1 MAPAAPN
8 PCQRHRRGGVTL
20 LEVLIACGLLVVGL
34 STMAALLPAAGSRF
48 AQASLEDRAG
58 AVSANA
64 LAEIFNRGLVAAD
77 CFPPADLADPDG
89 ARVSR
94 TLAIGSLL
102 GQLPAYGSLANGVTS
117 QAIFTVASDAG
128 SLRCGSPRSFQLDD
142 ELVYTPPQF
151 LDSPTNAFFTA
162 SDGSLGPRRFREG
175 VCWGALVAPKEYP
188 PEAGAAAVLSI
199 AVFKKDGILRQDE
212 LEAGL
217 AVVLQRRA
225 SYYEADITPSGTL
238 LRPCTWLLAIPPSPD
253 AAPRWFEIISAWT
266 PDSGLQN
273 SPDSRKTRLI
283 LKQQDDFQTFTGTL
297 SSGSSAVVF
306 AFEGLVRV
314 DEHPITLQ

>member
-64 LAEIFNRGLVAAD
+64 AAEIFNRGLLAAD
-77 CFPPADLADPDG
+77 NFPPADPADPNG
-89 ARVSR
+89 SRVGR
-94 TLAIGSLL
+94 TLALGSLL
-102 GQLPAYGSLANGVTS
+102 GQLPGYGALPTGADSRDFFTS
-117 QAIFTVASDAG
+117 ASDLG
-128 SLRCGSPRSFQLDD
+128 RMRCGSERTFQLDD
-142 ELVYTPPQF
+142 ELAYSPPQF
-151 LDSPTNAFFTA
+151 FESPTNKFFA
-162 SDGSLGPRRFREG
+162 AADGGPGPRQFREG
-175 VCWGALVAPKEYP
+175 VCWGALVAPKDFP

-199 AVFKKDGILRQDE
+199 AVFKKDGSLRQDE
-212 LEAGL
+212 MEDGL
-217 AVVLQRRA
+217 AVTLQRRA

-238 LRPCTWLLAIPPSPD
+238 LRPCTWLLAVSPSPD

-266 PDSGLQN
+266 QENGSQDGSAG
-273 SPDSRKTRLI
+273 RKTRLI
-283 LKQQDDFQTFTGTL
+283 FKHQDDFQAFTGT
-297 SSGSSAVVF
+297 SSTGSSAIVF

-314 DEHPITLQ
+314 DEHPVTLQ